1 MADSKL
7 MKQVRDYIERQEKDV
22 GIRSSPRL
30 SLEKRFKKLN
40 TYRHPKLESVDII
53 QTIDAANILLSI
65 SRGVSSS
72 AHRKHTMRLRSHAR

>member
-40 TYRHPKLESVDII
+40 AYRHPKLE
-53 QTIDAANILLSI
+53 TIDAANILLSI

-72 AHRKHTMRLRSHAR
+72 ADRKHTMRLRSHAR

>member
-1 MADSKL
+1 MADTKL

-40 TYRHPKLESVDII
+40 AYRHPKLESVDII

-72 AHRKHTMRLRSHAR
+72 ADRKHTMRLRSHAR